1 MPGLEKL
8 VAGAFQALSAAVL
21 VSSKN
26 ILPQVVKYKLLRQGQ
41 HPDEVAQLN
50 SAKHEPQHAVQL
62 CIAKCKLEKWVCK
75 MDSTQMKLCKAAQLN
90 SAKYKL
96 QQAVQ
101 LIFAECESEKQ
112 HTRQTAHKS
121 DSTQDRQHPDKAA
134 QLHILTMPNASQMK
148 MCVYTKP

>member
-1 MPGLEKL
+1 MLFSVNRYCLLLYVICVDLFVIICDLCEFVRKNMPGLEKL

-62 CIAKCKLEKWVCK
+62 CIAKCKLEK
-75 MDSTQMKLCKAAQLN
+75 
-90 SAKYKL
+90 
-96 QQAVQ
+96 
-101 LIFAECESEKQ
+101 
-112 HTRQTAHKS
+112 
-121 DSTQDRQHPDKAA
+121 
-134 QLHILTMPNASQMK
+134 
-148 MCVYTKP
+148 